1 MKTVIQVL
9 QNFSK
14 SQAWGGA
21 LLLFILALGL
31 FQPLFHDTTI
41 FKTDLHNALSGPT
54 RQEPL
59 GKDHLGRSML
69 ARIGAAIRLSI
80 GLAVVSVLTAAIPGI
95 FLGVAAGWRGGW
107 LDRCISLMADTVAAL
122 PGLLLILIFSA
133 LAPGS
138 FLVLYT
144 AISLVLWLEF
154 FRVVR
159 AQTRVLSASSAV
171 ESSQML
177 GFGKWY
183 CFRKHIWPGLA
194 PNLLP
199 LAALG
204 GGNAIIALATLGFVN
219 VGVQPPVAELGLMMT
234 ELFPYIY
241 DAPFI
246 LFQPILVV
254 FLLVLSLNLLTRRKN
269 DESNPVC

>member
-1 MKTVIQVL
+1 MKSVIQVL
-9 QNFSK
+9 KNCSK

-21 LLLFILALGL
+21 LLFFILAFGIL
-31 FQPLFHDTTI
+31 QPAIHDATI

-54 RQEPL
+54 LQEPL
-59 GKDHLGRSML
+59 GKDHLGRSMF
-69 ARIGAAIRLSI
+69 ARIGSAIRLSL
-80 GLAVVSVLTAAIPGI
+80 GLALVSVFTAAVPGI
-95 FLGVAAGWRGGW
+95 FLGVVAGWHGGW
-107 LDRCISLMADTVAAL
+107 LDRGISLVADTVAAL
-122 PGLLLILIFSA
+122 PGLLLILIISA

-159 AQTRVLSASSAV
+159 AQTYVLSASSAV

-183 CFRKHIWPGLA
+183 CFCKHLWPGLA
-194 PNLLP
+194 PNILP

-219 VGVQPPVAELGLMMT
+219 VGVRPPVAELGLMMT

-241 DAPFI
+241 EAPFI
-246 LFQPILVV
+246 LMQPILVV
-254 FLLVLSLNLLTRRKN
+254 FMLVLSLNLLTRREN
-269 DESNPVC
+269 DESNPAG